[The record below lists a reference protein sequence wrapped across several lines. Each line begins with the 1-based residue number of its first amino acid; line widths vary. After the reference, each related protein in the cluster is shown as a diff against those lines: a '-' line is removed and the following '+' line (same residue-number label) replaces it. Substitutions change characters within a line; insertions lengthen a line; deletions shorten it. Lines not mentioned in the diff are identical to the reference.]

1 MKKIELTE
9 ELIAAVARQ
18 GVTICGTEA
27 EIVLAYIKVH
37 GYELL
42 TDDDYKLYLHD
53 ESAGEDNS
61 YDEPQTV
68 RDIVELCKELNEE
81 MLLDSYSTQEQDADD
96 QLELRKDTLVLET
109 LLAKAEKVIPPTV
122 RRYDVVVI
130 EHRKKLVPVLAASWA
145 EAEERVRVMWN
156 TGAGAFGRDN
166 FHGLRIGSEGEDG
179 EKERAPLTGRGFGR

>member
-81 MLLDSYSTQEQDADD
+81 MLLDSYSEESPDYDD
-96 QLELRKDTLVLET
+96 QLELRKDTLILET
-109 LLAKAEKVIPPTV
+109 LLTKAERVIPPTV
-122 RRYDVVVI
+122 RRYNVVI
-130 EHRKKLVPVLAASWA
+130 VEHRKKLVPVLAASWA
-145 EAEERVRVMWN
+145 EAEERVREMWEN
-156 TGAGAFGRDN
+156 GEVVIGQSDYTG
-166 FHGLRIGSEGEDG
+166 IMISS
-179 EKERAPLTGRGFGR
+179 RG

>member
-1 MKKIELTE
+1 MLLSCPDSLSGLFFALLGVYLFFTSF
-9 ELIAAVARQ
+9 AAKLHFFL
-18 GVTICGTEA
+18 GVFFHFITGADSA
-27 EIVLAYIKVH
+27 E
-37 GYELL
+37 
-42 TDDDYKLYLHD
+42 
-53 ESAGEDNS
+53 
-61 YDEPQTV
+61 TV

-145 EAEERVRVMWN
+145 EAEARVREMWEN
-156 TGAGAFGRDN
+156 GEVVIGQSDFAGIMISSG
-166 FHGLRIGSEGEDG
+166 G
-179 EKERAPLTGRGFGR
+179 

>member
-9 ELIAAVARQ
+9 ELIATAARQ

-27 EIVLAYIKVH
+27 EIVLAYIKVQ

-145 EAEERVRVMWN
+145 EAEARVREMWEN
-156 TGAGAFGRDN
+156 GEVVIGQSDFAGIMISSG
-166 FHGLRIGSEGEDG
+166 G
-179 EKERAPLTGRGFGR
+179 

>member
-81 MLLDSYSTQEQDADD
+81 MLLDSYSEESPDYDD
-96 QLELRKDTLVLET
+96 QLELRKDTLILET
-109 LLAKAEKVIPPTV
+109 LLTKAERVIPPTV
-122 RRYDVVVI
+122 RRYNVVI
-130 EHRKKLVPVLAASWA
+130 VEHRKKLVPVLAASWA
-145 EAEERVRVMWN
+145 EAEERVREMWEN
-156 TGAGAFGRDN
+156 GEVVIGQSDFAGILISNG
-166 FHGLRIGSEGEDG
+166 G
-179 EKERAPLTGRGFGR
+179 

>member
-1 MKKIELTE
+1 MKRIKSTE
-9 ELIAAVARQ
+9 ALVASSARQ

-81 MLLDSYSTQEQDADD
+81 MLLDSYSEESPDYDD
-96 QLELRKDTLVLET
+96 QLELRKDTLILET
-109 LLAKAEKVIPPTV
+109 LLTKAERVIPPTV
-122 RRYDVVVI
+122 RRYNVVI
-130 EHRKKLVPVLAASWA
+130 VEHRKKLVPVLAASWA
-145 EAEERVRVMWN
+145 EAEERVREMWEN
-156 TGAGAFGRDN
+156 GEVVIVQSDFTGIMISSGG
-166 FHGLRIGSEGEDG
+166 
-179 EKERAPLTGRGFGR
+179 

>member
-1 MKKIELTE
+1 MIKKIETQEGLV
-9 ELIAAVARQ
+9 ASAARQ

-61 YDEPQTV
+61 HDEPQTV

-81 MLLDSYSTQEQDADD
+81 MLLDSYSEESPDYDD
-96 QLELRKDTLVLET
+96 QLELRKDTLILET
-109 LLAKAEKVIPPTV
+109 TLERAQQVISPTI
-122 RRYDVVVI
+122 RRYDVVVV
-130 EHRKKLVPVLAASWA
+130 EHRKKVVPTLAASWA
-145 EAEERVRVMWN
+145 EAEARVREMWEN
-156 TGAGAFGRDN
+156 GEVVIEQRDFAGITLSGGASAQD
-166 FHGLRIGSEGEDG
+166 
-179 EKERAPLTGRGFGR
+179 

>member
-1 MKKIELTE
+1 MKRIKSTE
-9 ELIAAVARQ
+9 ALVASSARQ

-81 MLLDSYSTQEQDADD
+81 MLVDSYSEENPDADD
-96 QLELRKDTLVLET
+96 QFELRKDTLILESM
-109 LLAKAEKVIPPTV
+109 LERAQQVIPPTI
-122 RRYDVVVI
+122 RRYDVVIV

-145 EAEERVRVMWN
+145 EAEARVREMWEN
-156 TGAGAFGRDN
+156 GEVVIGQSDFAGILISSG
-166 FHGLRIGSEGEDG
+166 G
-179 EKERAPLTGRGFGR
+179 

>member
-9 ELIAAVARQ
+9 ELIAIAARQ

-61 YDEPQTV
+61 CDATETV
-68 RDIVELCKELNEE
+68 RDIVELCVELNKE
-81 MLLDSYSTQEQDADD
+81 MLIDSYSTQEQDADD
-96 QLELRKDTLVLET
+96 QLELRKDTLILET
-109 LLAKAEKVIPPTV
+109 MLAKAEKVIPPTV
-122 RRYDVVVI
+122 RRYNVVII

-145 EAEERVRVMWN
+145 EAEARVREMWEN
-156 TGAGAFGRDN
+156 GEVVIGQSDFAGIMISSG
-166 FHGLRIGSEGEDG
+166 G
-179 EKERAPLTGRGFGR
+179 